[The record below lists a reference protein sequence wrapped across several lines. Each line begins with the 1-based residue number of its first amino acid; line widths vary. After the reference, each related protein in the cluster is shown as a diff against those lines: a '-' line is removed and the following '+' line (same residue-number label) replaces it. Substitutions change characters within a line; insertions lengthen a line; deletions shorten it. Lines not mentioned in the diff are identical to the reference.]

1 MANMTAAT
9 PRRTLSWGAA
19 NLIVLI
25 YAFVPVLWIISLSL
39 KSAGTLNDG
48 KFWPRDISW
57 TNYTAIF
64 KNNDFVRSLINSI
77 GICLISTVVA
87 LVFGTMAA
95 YAIARLD
102 FPGKKL
108 MVGVSLLIAMFPQ
121 IALVTPLF
129 KIETTLGLFDTWA
142 GLIIPYITFA
152 LPLAIY
158 TLSAFFREIPWE
170 LEKAAKMDGATPYQ
184 AFRRIITPLAMP
196 GIFTTAILVFIAC
209 WNDFLFAISLTST
222 TRARTVPA
230 ALSYFTGATT
240 FEKPTGPIAAA
251 AVIITIPVLL
261 VVLLF
266 QRRIVAGL
274 TNGAVKG

>member
-1 MANMTAAT
+1 MANMATAT
-9 PRRTLSWGAA
+9 PQRKLSWGFAD
-19 NLIVLI
+19 LLVLV
-25 YAFVPVLWIISLSL
+25 YAFVPVIWIISLSL
-39 KSAGTLNDG
+39 KTPGTLNDG
-48 KFWPRDISW
+48 NFLPRAVSGD
-57 TNYTAIF
+57 NYTAIF

-77 GICLISTVVA
+77 GICAISTVIA
-87 LVFGTMAA
+87 LLFGTMAA

-102 FPGKKL
+102 FPGKKTI
-108 MVGVSLLIAMFPQ
+108 VGAALLIAMFPQ

-129 KIETTLGLFDTWA
+129 KIETTLGLFDTWL

-152 LPLAIY
+152 LPLSIY
-158 TLSAFFREIPWE
+158 VLSAFFREIPWE

-196 GIFTTAILVFIAC
+196 GIFTAAILVFIAC

-251 AVIITIPVLL
+251 AVVITIPLIL

-274 TNGAVKG
+274 TSGAVKG

>member
-1 MANMTAAT
+1 MANMTAVT
-9 PRRTLSWGAA
+9 PQRRLSWGAA
-19 NLIVLI
+19 NLIVLV
-25 YAFVPVLWIISLSL
+25 YAFVPVIWIISLSL

-48 KFWPRDISW
+48 KFWPRDIAW
-57 TNYTAIF
+57 TNYTTIF
-64 KNNDFVRSLINSI
+64 KNNDFVRALVNSI
-77 GICLISTVVA
+77 GICLISTAVA

-102 FPGKKL
+102 FPGKRL

-129 KIETTLGLFDTWA
+129 KIETTLGLFDTWL

-170 LEKAAKMDGATPYQ
+170 LEKAAKMDGATPFQ
-184 AFRRIITPLAMP
+184 AFRRVVAPLAMP
-196 GIFTTAILVFIAC
+196 GVFTTAILVFIAC
-209 WNDFLFAISLTST
+209 WNDFLFAVSLTST
-222 TRARTVPA
+222 SRARTVPA

-251 AVIITIPVLL
+251 AVVITIPVLL

-274 TNGAVKG
+274 TSGAVKG

>member
-1 MANMTAAT
+1 MTAVT
-9 PRRTLSWGAA
+9 PQRRLSWGTA
-19 NLIVLI
+19 NLIVLV
-25 YAFVPVLWIISLSL
+25 YAFVPVIWIISLSV

-48 KFWPRDISW
+48 KFWPRDIAW

-64 KNNDFVRSLINSI
+64 KNNDFVRALINSI
-77 GICLISTVVA
+77 GICLISTAVA

-102 FPGKKL
+102 FPGKRL

-129 KIETTLGLFDTWA
+129 KIETTLGLFDTWL

-170 LEKAAKMDGATPYQ
+170 LEKAAKMDGATPFQ
-184 AFRRIITPLAMP
+184 AFRRVVAPLAMP
-196 GIFTTAILVFIAC
+196 GVFTTAILVFIAC
-209 WNDFLFAISLTST
+209 WNDFLFAVSLTST
-222 TRARTVPA
+222 SNARTVPA

-274 TNGAVKG
+274 TSGAVKG